1 MFRHF
6 IFRNALIPYVTVI
19 GLQIRYLLGG
29 VVVIERIFGI
39 QGLGSL
45 AVDAAFA
52 RDYPTVMATTV
63 VFLAIVMLVN
73 LIVDLICAALDPRR
87 SP

>member
-1 MFRHF
+1 M
-6 IFRNALIPYVTVI
+6 TVI

-52 RDYPTVMATTV
+52 RDYPTVMATTDTMASTRWD
-63 VFLAIVMLVN
+63 LDLGSRSAI
-73 LIVDLICAALDPRR
+73 IHPKPPEEQSDDDHDDDE
-87 SP
+87 